1 MNTKSGR
8 FGLVNGLIGIAAG
21 VVCAS
26 ALGDNISGADKVL
39 CASAT
44 VVLCVDSGACES
56 MSPEELNVP
65 QFINVDLKK
74 RRLHS
79 TEASGQNRSTKIN
92 KVTRDEGF
100 IYLQGIE
107 DGLPDQTD
115 GGGWTIS
122 IGKDTGRMVGAGAG
136 KQLGLILF
144 GACTEN

>member
-107 DGLPDQTD
+107 DGRAFSFVINEATGLSTAAVARQD
-115 GGGWTIS
+115 IS
-122 IGKDTGRMVGAGAG
+122 VTV
-136 KQLGLILF
+136 F
-144 GACTEN
+144 GACTPTS